1 MYIFVRR
8 SVNTLIMMV
17 PLLIILIS
25 LSIYPF
31 ISLIQ
36 MSFSSFSLEKGFQF
50 TGLKNFAMFWGDS
63 RAWDSIVK
71 TFIYVFASVNLEF
84 FIGLGL
90 ALIVKGKYRSAIR
103 TILIIPMLV
112 APVAVGLIWRLI
124 YDPSFGVLN
133 SLLQRIG
140 IQGGS
145 WLADPKIAMAAI
157 IVVEVWQF
165 TPFVFLILLA
175 GMESLPSEV
184 YEAARVDGASPWQAF
199 RYLTLPLLSP
209 IILIALLF
217 RTAEC
222 FKSFDKLWVM
232 TAGGP
237 GTATEIITMYIYRVS
252 FRWSQLG
259 YGALLALIMVI
270 FIVIYNLSYMSYL
283 KKLRRA

>member
-1 MYIFVRR
+1 MYRFTRR
-8 SVNTLIMMV
+8 SANTFIMML
-17 PLLIILIS
+17 PLLIILAFF
-25 LSIYPF
+25 SIYPF
-31 ISLIQ
+31 VSLIQ

-50 TGLKNFAMFWGDS
+50 SGLKNFTKFLGDN

-71 TFIYVFASVNLEF
+71 TFIYVFTSVSLEF
-84 FIGLGL
+84 LFGLGL
-90 ALIVKGKYRSAIR
+90 ALTVKGKYRGAIR

-112 APVAVGLIWRLI
+112 APVAVGIIWRLI

-140 IQGGS
+140 IQGRS
-145 WLADPKIAMAAI
+145 WLADPKIAIAAV

-175 GMESLPSEV
+175 GLESLPSEI
-184 YEAARVDGASPWQAF
+184 YEAAKVDGASPWQTF

-270 FIVIYNLSYMSYL
+270 FIVIYNSSYMTYL
-283 KKLRRA
+283 RKWRKT